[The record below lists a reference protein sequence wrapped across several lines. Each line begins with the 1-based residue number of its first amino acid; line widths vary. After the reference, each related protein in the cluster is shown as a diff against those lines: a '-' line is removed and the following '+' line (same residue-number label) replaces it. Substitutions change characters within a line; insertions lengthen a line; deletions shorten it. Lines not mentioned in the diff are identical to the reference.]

1 MIETWW
7 IATAHKRRQVASNK
21 LAITIAIFM
30 EYVAF
35 YWKTRSWEVPPSG
48 IFTRDI
54 RQELSSRALLA
65 YFYWG
70 YPNPRVD
77 AKVWPTRPTNFGDM
91 TTCSRTSPAFGCMAT
106 WGSQFDVQS
115 IQLPS
120 GKHTK
125 SYWKWPFI
133 VDFPIKHG
141 DFPIRYV
148 KLPEGIYPIRSH

>member
-77 AKVWPTRPTNFGDM
+77 AKVWPTWPTNFGDM
-91 TTCSRTSPAFGCMAT
+91 TTCSRTSPAFGCTGRDFFCLCTNLNWTDRWPHEDPSLICKA
-106 WGSQFDVQS
+106 SNYPLVN
-115 IQLPS
+115 IQKAIENGHL
-120 GKHTK
+120 
-125 SYWKWPFI
+125 
-133 VDFPIKHG
+133 
-141 DFPIRYV
+141 
-148 KLPEGIYPIRSH
+148 